1 MVMDWN
7 IGMGHGNDWNIGMGD
22 MVMDW
27 NIGMG
32 HGNGLEHWN
41 GTW

>member
-1 MVMDWN
+1 MGLEHWNGNGIWN
-7 IGMGHGNDWNIGMGD
+7 IGMGHGN
-22 MVMDW
+22 DW

>member
-7 IGMGHGNDWNIGMGD
+7 IGMGHGNDWNIGMG
-22 MVMDW
+22 
-27 NIGMG
+27 